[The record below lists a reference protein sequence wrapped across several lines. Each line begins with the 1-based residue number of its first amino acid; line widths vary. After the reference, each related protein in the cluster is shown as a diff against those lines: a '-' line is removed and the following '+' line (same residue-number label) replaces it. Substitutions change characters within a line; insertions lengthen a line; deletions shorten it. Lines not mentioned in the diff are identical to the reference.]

1 MNKKEKLKEF
11 HRSNIIEVA
20 KKLFIEKGVI
30 QTSMD
35 EIAKEADYSKS
46 TLYAYFK
53 SKDEIY
59 SYIVYENTLLLKQAI
74 VDAIK
79 NNETLEAAFMA
90 ICEAHVSFYDNYPLY
105 FESMIVSITEAQDD
119 SSPIYRMVFE
129 LGEEINKVIMDFLD
143 KRIKMKQVRPDID
156 TLQTAFAL
164 WAGICGLIIMT
175 NNKSS
180 YIDCMKV
187 SKQDFL
193 SYGFK
198 TYLNS
203 ILI

>member
-11 HRSNIIEVA
+11 HRNNIIAVA
-20 KKLFIEKGVI
+20 KKLFIEKGVV
-30 QTSMD
+30 QTTMD
-35 EIAKEADYSKS
+35 DIAKEGEYSKS

-59 SYIVYENTLLLKQAI
+59 SYIVYENTLMLKQAI

-79 NNETLEAAFMA
+79 DNDSLDAAFMA

-105 FESMIVSITEAQDD
+105 FESMIGSITEAQDD
-119 SSPIYRMVFE
+119 SSPIYRMIFE

-143 KRIKMKQVRPDID
+143 ERIKMKQIRPDID

-164 WAGICGLIIMT
+164 WAGICGLITMT

-180 YIDCMKV
+180 YIECMKV
-187 SKQDFL
+187 SKQEFL
-193 SYGFK
+193 HYGFK
-198 TYLNS
+198 TFLHS